1 MTKAFAKIRFAEY
14 SESSVAETLR
24 ACGGDIGG
32 GSETL
37 ILDTLVFDG
46 GQIASPSVGL
56 HPKWGGVCTSL
67 SVSHAGQMMVVIK
80 ETDDAKPLE
89 RGTDCPDA
97 DIEKRRGGDN
107 GCRIKKTSTL

>member
-46 GQIASPSVGL
+46 GQITSPTNCSYVE
-56 HPKWGGVCTSL
+56 WGGVCPTL
-67 SVSHAGQMMVVIK
+67 AGTIGRMTVIIK
-80 ETDDAKPLE
+80 GIGDENPLE

-97 DIEKRRGGDN
+97 DIEKCRGGN
-107 GCRIKKTSTL
+107 GCRIKKTSTP

>member
-14 SESSVAETLR
+14 SESAVAETLR

-46 GQIASPSVGL
+46 GQITSPSVRL
-56 HPKWGGVCTSL
+56 HPKWGGSL
-67 SVSHAGQMMVVIK
+67 HKPFCVAGRAN
-80 ETDDAKPLE
+80 D
-89 RGTDCPDA
+89 
-97 DIEKRRGGDN
+97 GGYQGD
-107 GCRIKKTSTL
+107 GR